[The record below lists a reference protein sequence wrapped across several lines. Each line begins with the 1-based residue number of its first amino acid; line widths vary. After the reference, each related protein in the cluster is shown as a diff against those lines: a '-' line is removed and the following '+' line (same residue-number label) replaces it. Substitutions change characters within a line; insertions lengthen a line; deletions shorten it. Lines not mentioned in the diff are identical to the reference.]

1 MSHTP
6 LGTLFVVATPI
17 GNLSEISP
25 RTRETLSRVAVVAAE
40 DTRRS
45 GMLLAHMALK
55 KPMISL
61 HKFNERSRLE
71 ELTAVLERGEDLA
84 LVTDGGTPA
93 ISDPG
98 FRLVAEAHA
107 IGAPVRAVA
116 GPSAVVAA
124 LSVSGLPADRFTFVG
139 FLPSRAPERR
149 ALLPELASRS
159 ETLVIYEAP
168 HRLVAAVADL
178 AAQFGPRPAVLCRE
192 LTKLHEEV
200 QRSTLTQLA
209 ESVASRQSILG
220 ECVLVI
226 AGAGASNAPALAI
239 ESEDAATLLAFAL
252 ALQAEQGDARRACAR
267 VARRTD
273 RPRREITSR
282 LRALGALGEDAA
294 Q

>member
-25 RTRETLSRVAVVAAE
+25 RMRETLSRVAVVAAE

-71 ELTAVLERGEDLA
+71 ELTAVLERGENLA
-84 LVTDGGTPA
+84 LVSDGGTPA

-124 LSVSGLPADRFTFVG
+124 LSVSGLPADRFAFVG
-139 FLPSRAPERR
+139 FLPSRATERR
-149 ALLPELASRS
+149 ALLPELAIRS

-178 AAQFGPRPAVLCRE
+178 AAQFGPRQVVLCRE

-200 QRSTLTQLA
+200 QRSTLPQLA
-209 ESVASRQSILG
+209 ESIASRESILG

-226 AGAGASNAPALAI
+226 AGGEASNAPAQAM
-239 ESEDAATLLAFAL
+239 EEEDAATLRAFAL

-267 VARRTD
+267 VARQIG

-282 LRALGALGEDAA
+282 VRALGALGEDADR
-294 Q
+294 